1 MALATVMN
9 CWGETA
15 LRTQRLRNV
24 WSESDLRFDIS
35 TPFSRVS
42 TFHPSLPF
50 PLFVTEAANNS
61 CMQLSLANCTYLL
74 RESSLI
80 DLFNK
85 IMGRVLLSSIP
96 NKIHNKIERTKLSNT
111 KSPTR
116 SLSKTNTSHEKS
128 KCLISL
134 VLVFTRIGC
143 KVQDCCSLWLE
154 WGYQLPAGVE
164 FFKTIKHLVDWK
176 VHKYMYTCVYIC
188 KRERGLCDDMSGS

>member
-1 MALATVMN
+1 MLV
-9 CWGETA
+9 
-15 LRTQRLRNV
+15 
-24 WSESDLRFDIS
+24 
-35 TPFSRVS
+35 
-42 TFHPSLPF
+42 
-50 PLFVTEAANNS
+50 

-188 KRERGLCDDMSGS
+188 KRERGLCDDMSGSKRGWEVQNNMKWAEVIAAHAVPEEPYMIRAITLSLYKR